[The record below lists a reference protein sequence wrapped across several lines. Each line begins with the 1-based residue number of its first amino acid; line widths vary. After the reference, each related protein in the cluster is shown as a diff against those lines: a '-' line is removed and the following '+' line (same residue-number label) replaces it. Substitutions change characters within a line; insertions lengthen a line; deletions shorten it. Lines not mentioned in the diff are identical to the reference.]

1 MQLLK
6 LAPHFIDGLVE
17 LLYPVVKLGV
27 EAVHLPFDRC
37 NGGLPRLNQAPQ
49 LTACLAATVG
59 FRKQPPGQSG
69 SADHGPGDGAGQN
82 GAAIAAR
89 AADTVAVIG
98 PRIRHG

>member
-1 MQLLK
+1 LLK

-27 EAVHLPFDRC
+27 EAIHLPFSRC

-59 FRKQPPGQSG
+59 FGKQPPGQSG
-69 SADHGPGDGAGQN
+69 SADHGTGDGAGQDDS
-82 GAAIAAR
+82 AIAAC
-89 AADTVAVIG
+89 AADIVAAIG
-98 PRIRHG
+98 P